1 VPRGG
6 ARLLQG
12 GPIATEIRGAV
23 SEDVAAYR
31 ARHGRAPVLAVVIC
45 GRDAPSMVYLQQIL
59 RSCEKVGIEGR
70 LVEVDGAAS
79 EEAIVDAIRGL
90 NDDPQVNGIIVQMPL
105 PATIRLRSVVDA
117 IDPAKDI
124 DGIHPLNAG
133 LLRLGYDGF
142 LPATA
147 HAAVEILRRSGI
159 EIEGRRAVVV
169 GRSAVVGMPAAF
181 LLVREN
187 ATVTVCHSRTRDLA
201 RHVKDAEILV
211 VAAGHPG
218 LIRGEMLRR
227 GVVVVDVGINVVD
240 GTLVGD
246 VEFESARRVASA
258 ITPVPGGIGPLTN
271 ALLLAHL
278 MRAAR
283 VQEDEA
289 RVQGGG
295 GPPSGEG
302 RERGSGQPRGALHG
316 GRPVPARQPARR
328 AEPLPPLRRR
338 RPPRRAPR
346 RHEGFDELSVRP
358 GDRPLG
364 HAPVRSWM
372 SPTTWASTTTRSSRT
387 GIPRRR

>member
-12 GPIATEIRGAV
+12 GPIATEIRQAV

-31 ARHGRAPVLAVVIC
+31 ERNGRAPVLAVVIC

-70 LVEVDGAAS
+70 LVEVDGEAS
-79 EEAIVDAIRGL
+79 EASVVEAIREL
-90 NDDPQVNGIIVQMPL
+90 NDDPNVNGIIVQMPL
-105 PATIRLRSVVDA
+105 PPTIRLRSVVDA

-159 EIEGRRAVVV
+159 EIEGKRAVVV

-187 ATVTVCHSRTRDLA
+187 ATVTVCHSRTRDLN

-211 VAAGHPG
+211 VAVGHPG
-218 LIRGEMLRR
+218 LIKGEMLRR
-227 GVVVVDVGINVVD
+227 GAVVVDVGINVVD
-240 GTLVGD
+240 GALVGD
-246 VEFESARRVASA
+246 VDFESARRVASA
-258 ITPVPGGIGPLTN
+258 ITPVPGGVGPLTN

-278 MRAAR
+278 VRAAKG
-283 VQEDEA
+283 QEEA
-289 RVQGGG
+289 AAASPTTSAV
-295 GPPSGEG
+295 PS
-302 RERGSGQPRGALHG
+302 
-316 GRPVPARQPARR
+316 
-328 AEPLPPLRRR
+328 
-338 RPPRRAPR
+338 RAPR
-346 RHEGFDELSVRP
+346 RTAAGVPATVADTATAT
-358 GDRPLG
+358 G
-364 HAPVRSWM
+364 
-372 SPTTWASTTTRSSRT
+372 TR
-387 GIPRRR
+387 GPR

>member
-1 VPRGG
+1 MPRGG
-6 ARLLQG
+6 ARLLLG
-12 GPIATEIRGAV
+12 GPIAAEIRQAV
-23 SEDVAAYR
+23 AEDVAAYT
-31 ARHGRAPVLAVVIC
+31 ARRGRAPVLAVVIC
-45 GRDAPSMVYLQQIL
+45 GRDAPSMVYLHQIL

-70 LVEVDGAAS
+70 LVEVDGAES
-79 EEAIVDAIRGL
+79 EARVVEAIRAL
-90 NDDPQVNGIIVQMPL
+90 NADPAVNGIIVQMPL
-105 PATIRLRSVVDA
+105 PPTVRLRPIVDA

-159 EIEGRRAVVV
+159 EIEGKRATVV

-211 VAAGHPG
+211 VAAGQAG

-246 VEFESARRVASA
+246 VDFESALPVASA
-258 ITPVPGGIGPLTN
+258 ITPVPGGVGPLTN

-278 MRAAR
+278 VRAALA
-283 VQEDEA
+283 QEAGDAPEA
-289 RVQGGG
+289 GGA
-295 GPPSGEG
+295 SD
-302 RERGSGQPRGALHG
+302 GSDAPVDGD
-316 GRPVPARQPARR
+316 RPHVPARAPDQPA
-328 AEPLPPLRRR
+328 PT
-338 RPPRRAPR
+338 
-346 RHEGFDELSVRP
+346 
-358 GDRPLG
+358 
-364 HAPVRSWM
+364 
-372 SPTTWASTTTRSSRT
+372 SPATVAGGTIATATRGAR
-387 GIPRRR
+387 